1 MLLKLQL
8 VFLSMVNLRTIVG
21 RFGRK
26 KIIVLGDII
35 LDNYVYGR
43 ISRVSPE
50 APVPVF
56 EIEREVYSPGGA
68 GNTAANITSL
78 GGDAYLI
85 GVLGIDKN
93 SGLMM
98 EALKEKKVNVE
109 NIVLCENRPT
119 TVKMRFIA
127 LNQHVVRVDKED
139 NSSIKP
145 EVENKILSSLEDLI
159 GSCRLV
165 VVSDYAKGVI
175 TKNIMERLN
184 KLAYDTGKM
193 VIIDPK
199 PKNKMFYKDFSFI
212 IPNLMEAREMAG
224 DFGDYRDL
232 GKKLV
237 EELNSNVLLT
247 RGGQGMSLFL
257 NHGAKRGICEDL
269 DAVVREIHDLTG
281 AGDTVTAVFALSL
294 SSNAPYY
301 DAAKIANYA
310 AGIVVGKLGT
320 STTTRRELLNA
331 ISTYKT

>member
-1 MLLKLQL
+1 
-8 VFLSMVNLRTIVG
+8 MVNLRKIIQ

-26 KIIVLGDII
+26 KIVVLGDIM
-35 LDNYVYGR
+35 LDKYVYGR

-56 EIEREVYSPGGA
+56 EVEREVYSPGGA

-78 GGDAYLI
+78 GGNAYLI

-93 SGLMM
+93 SGLMI
-98 EALKEKKVNVE
+98 EALKEKKVNVG

-127 LNQHVVRVDKED
+127 LNQHVVRVDKEE
-139 NSSIKP
+139 SSCVNP
-145 EVENKILSSLEDLI
+145 GVENKILSSLEDLV

-175 TKNIMERLN
+175 TKNVMEGLN
-184 KLAYDTGKM
+184 KLAYNTGKI

-199 PKNKMFYKDFSFI
+199 PKNKMLYKNFSLV
-212 IPNLMEAREMAG
+212 IPNLIEAREMAG
-224 DFGDYRDL
+224 DFDDYKDL
-232 GKKLV
+232 GRKLM

-247 RGGQGMSLFL
+247 RGEQGMSLFL
-257 NHGAKRGICEDL
+257 NHGAKRGVCEDL
-269 DAVVREIHDLTG
+269 GVVAREIRDLTG
-281 AGDTVTAVFALSL
+281 ARDTVTAAFALSL
-294 SSNAPYY
+294 SSNASYY
-301 DAAKIANYA
+301 DAAEIANYA